1 MSTKIFGGEKMYR
14 KTKDVAKECA
24 EKNLPKECIAS
35 RQSITDIFKAA
46 TRNVW
51 NILKSSI
58 QIAPIAIA
66 LLITI
71 LVAAM
76 AASDTLA
83 TTDLIALQGTV
94 DNGGVPLSGNLTV
107 TIWNDSIGGTKLYD
121 SQTDFNNAIVAG
133 KFDVMLGSGSQTLS
147 LDYGT
152 LYFMDMSVNG
162 VDLDFN
168 GTERKMFQ
176 SSAGNISGQH
186 IKADTITD
194 ANINSAAAISKSK
207 ISTSSTWA
215 EADIPAL
222 SNSWVGTLNA
232 SRIVSANLLN
242 VNSSQYCNVN
252 NLQSLNDTSAISS
265 LNTSINSL
273 NSSLQS
279 TKLNVTDQRFNETSR
294 IDLINSSKLDITDQR
309 FNSSSRI
316 DLINSSKLDV
326 TDQRFNESS
335 MVNSVNSSLQSTKL
349 NVTDQRFNESSAIAS
364 VNSSLNSIN
373 SSKAG
378 IGSCPSGQVVQNTTI
393 GGVQCTST
401 GGAGTVTGVTRGF
414 GFNDSGT
421 TISSSG
427 TLDINASIVM
437 LVSDQRFNDT
447 AAISGKLD
455 VTDQRFNSSS
465 RIDLL
470 NSSLQSSKLNVT
482 DQRFNETS
490 RIDLINSSK
499 LDLTDQRFNESS
511 RLDVINST
519 KSGTGAC
526 LAWQVIQNTT
536 SGGVQC
542 IDDLGAGLYS
552 IPADVIDAGTFGLES
567 GLDTAYIFNHN
578 VSIGDNLSVGDNLY
592 VNNYTYMGYSGDP
605 AAPSA
610 GQGVIYVKN
619 LSGRGLTNFRGPK
632 GADYPLQ
639 PALFQNDFMLVS
651 TGSGVNINILGT
663 TLTTVSATTSHVAAE
678 RYGYMVNILTAA
690 AANSTGGTGDAVVR
704 WYRGSISGA
713 NGFFYNTRIAFPD
726 ATYTS
731 LRAFAGFTDGT
742 MAASVANDAPTGN
755 LTGFQYSTYRGDTT
769 WKFLT
774 RNGTAQTVADTGI
787 PFNATGVYDMFIYCS
802 PQCQSIN
809 WHIDD
814 LITGN
819 SAEGAAVN
827 TLPTGAAA
835 MRAGLQINNILAI
848 ARNVRFQRIYVE
860 SDR

>member
-14 KTKDVAKECA
+14 KTKDVVKECA

-176 SSAGNISGQH
+176 SSAGNVSGQH

-465 RIDLL
+465 RVDLL
-470 NSSLQSSKLNVT
+470 NSTKLNITDQRFNETSRIDSLNSSKLDLS

-499 LDLTDQRFNESS
+499 LDLTDQRFNE
-511 RLDVINST
+511 T
-519 KSGTGAC
+519 
-526 LAWQVIQNTT
+526 
-536 SGGVQC
+536 
-542 IDDLGAGLYS
+542 
-552 IPADVIDAGTFGLES
+552 
-567 GLDTAYIFNHN
+567 
-578 VSIGDNLSVGDNLY
+578 
-592 VNNYTYMGYSGDP
+592 
-605 AAPSA
+605 
-610 GQGVIYVKN
+610 
-619 LSGRGLTNFRGPK
+619 
-632 GADYPLQ
+632 
-639 PALFQNDFMLVS
+639 
-651 TGSGVNINILGT
+651 
-663 TLTTVSATTSHVAAE
+663 
-678 RYGYMVNILTAA
+678 
-690 AANSTGGTGDAVVR
+690 
-704 WYRGSISGA
+704 
-713 NGFFYNTRIAFPD
+713 
-726 ATYTS
+726 
-731 LRAFAGFTDGT
+731 
-742 MAASVANDAPTGN
+742 
-755 LTGFQYSTYRGDTT
+755 
-769 WKFLT
+769 
-774 RNGTAQTVADTGI
+774 
-787 PFNATGVYDMFIYCS
+787 
-802 PQCQSIN
+802 
-809 WHIDD
+809 
-814 LITGN
+814 
-819 SAEGAAVN
+819 
-827 TLPTGAAA
+827 
-835 MRAGLQINNILAI
+835 
-848 ARNVRFQRIYVE
+848 
-860 SDR
+860 